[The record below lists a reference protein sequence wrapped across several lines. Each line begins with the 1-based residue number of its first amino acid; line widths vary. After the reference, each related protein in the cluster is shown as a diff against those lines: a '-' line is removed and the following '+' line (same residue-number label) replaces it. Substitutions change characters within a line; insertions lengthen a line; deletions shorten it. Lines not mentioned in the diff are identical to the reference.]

1 MSDEWQSSIE
11 TATHLQCLT
20 CSATII
26 LEDANDKCNCYMNA
40 TAIRAKNAPII
51 KAAKDDFK
59 KHKDETEFPADKKSD
74 ILKILQ
80 KYFADTGAAPH
91 AFCAPAK
98 NPVEAMKLIE
108 EMYSTVKNKAKKVKL
123 INHMTEADY
132 DKWKSAVKLIF
143 EAHAR
148 KDVYS
153 VL

>member
-1 MSDEWQSSIE
+1 
-11 TATHLQCLT
+11 
-20 CSATII
+20 
-26 LEDANDKCNCYMNA
+26 MNA

-59 KHKDETEFPADKKSD
+59 KHKDETEFPADKKVD

-108 EMYSTVKNKAKKVKL
+108 EMYATVKNKAKKVKL